1 MSKVSVFDRAWID
14 LVFEG
19 RNKSYGAYQ
28 LRRENS
34 KTTMLAL
41 FSGIGLM
48 VLFAGVPTIINY
60 LSPATEVATTST
72 DDTGGIIITPADF
85 KPPVHDEPKVPE
97 PKIPEPPTEAAAA
110 PPSIT
115 PTTELKPIVATS
127 EPVEFSTT
135 TDDLNTAP
143 PAATTTTGNSSGTV
157 NIGPSGTVPGGT
169 GTNTTGTV
177 SGPETVEITV
187 DVMPQFPGGLER
199 FYSEVGKRFRT
210 PENDSET
217 TLKVYVSFVVEKDG
231 SMTNLKVLRDPC
243 NCMGKE
249 ALRVLNSIKTKWE
262 PGKKKG
268 VAVRTAYN
276 LPITVNL
283 K

>member
-1 MSKVSVFDRAWID
+1 MSKVSVFNHAWID

-19 RNKSYGAYQ
+19 RNQEYGAYQ
-28 LRRENS
+28 LRRQDS
-34 KTTMLAL
+34 KTTLIAL

-48 VLFAGVPTIINY
+48 VCLVAVPTAINY
-60 LSPATEVATTST
+60 FIPKQDVASV
-72 DDTGGIIITPADF
+72 TPNDPGVIVTLDDF
-85 KPPVHDEPKVPE
+85 KPPVEE
-97 PKIPEPPTEAAAA
+97 PEPPMPETAPAAAA

-127 EPVEFSTT
+127 EPVEFTT
-135 TDDLNTAP
+135 TTEELNTAP
-143 PAATTTTGNSSGTV
+143 PAATTTAGNGSGTV

-177 SGPETVEITV
+177 SGPEIIENVV

-268 VAVRTAYN
+268 VTVRTAYN